1 MQGWAQKVPMP
12 PYLSEGRRCG
22 LQAPHK
28 LSGNPHMIQSR
39 VARGKRSCAGDSLGW
54 HFIDR
59 RLFVWLFPGRDL
71 ALTQSEVQR
80 AARVRGTSPGLG
92 DAEQ

>member
-12 PYLSEGRRCG
+12 PYLAEGKRCG

-28 LSGNPHMIQSR
+28 LTGNPQMIDTR
-39 VARGKRSCAGDSLGW
+39 LARGKCSRTGDNLGW
-54 HFIDR
+54 YFMDR

-80 AARVRGTSPGLG
+80 AA
-92 DAEQ
+92 Q